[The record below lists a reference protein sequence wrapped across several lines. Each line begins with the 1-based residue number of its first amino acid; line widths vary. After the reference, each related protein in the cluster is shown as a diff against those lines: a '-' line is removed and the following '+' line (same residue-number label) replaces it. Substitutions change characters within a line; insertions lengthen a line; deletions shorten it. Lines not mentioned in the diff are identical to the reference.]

1 MKVYIK
7 ELAWKVPVC
16 VAWIQCTPWINDGSL
31 TYWDQLIICF
41 SFILSLDLIRWG
53 LRKDKGP
60 ADKEDQQP
68 STGNTVVPRL
78 QDINVDKLVSEYC
91 DSLLPHVNALCHKG
105 ILEIATWSYRQGVEE
120 MIEKQGGHTDKIVE
134 KAKIEKQRVLV
145 TESDGSANID
155 WNTRSLKDAKK
166 LLECGLQYVNTEL
179 EKQGKQRFDWSKED
193 SMMIEETLFFLRE
206 YQQSNRCKDENGM
219 QNSVSCEKWLKSL
232 KERVTWKPSKEQIIA
247 LRWVLNNVP
256 YNKHK
261 EEISGLLDQIKD
273 L

>member
-78 QDINVDKLVSEYC
+78 QDINVDKLVSEYH
-91 DSLLPHVNALCHKG
+91 DSLLPHVNALCHKS
-105 ILEIATWSYRQGVEE
+105 ILLRLGRNPNLERMKKQALQEKEVKVQTACMEVE
-120 MIEKQGGHTDKIVE
+120 
-134 KAKIEKQRVLV
+134 
-145 TESDGSANID
+145 
-155 WNTRSLKDAKK
+155 LK
-166 LLECGLQYVNTEL
+166 
-179 EKQGKQRFDWSKED
+179 F
-193 SMMIEETLFFLRE
+193 
-206 YQQSNRCKDENGM
+206 SN
-219 QNSVSCEKWLKSL
+219 
-232 KERVTWKPSKEQIIA
+232 ER
-247 LRWVLNNVP
+247 
-256 YNKHK
+256 
-261 EEISGLLDQIKD
+261 
-273 L
+273 